1 MPLTQE
7 EKQAAKT
14 GSVRLY
20 STEGYVT
27 WGKGNRY

>member
-1 MPLTQE
+1 MSLTQE

-20 STEGYVT
+20 DSDGFPV
-27 WGKGNRY
+27 WGKGSRY